1 MCQAKVS
8 LHFSSVLVWTLLA
21 SLTFG
26 FCSIWSLHF
35 VAMLACELDLQI
47 GINVPLTLLSSV
59 LAVAFTFAALGCDL
73 LWESYNRGSH
83 RTDKSLRK
91 KRANKGRRT
100 RPKIMAQNSDSRP
113 LLNHAEE
120 DGEYPFQLDRADSSL
135 LDPISRDQLEL
146 DESSGL
152 EAGVQLEPT
161 IPAHIALRRDSMQ
174 DVLAFPQTNA
184 SPNMVSHS
192 IPQQLQ
198 PGFSDSTGS
207 VASSEPSE
215 HSRSRQSLSLIDSN
229 STTSY
234 GIGGLLNM
242 AYRTTSPAKN
252 AFVAAGEVLY
262 AGFTFKNIIK
272 GLCWSLAI
280 TSSE

>member
-8 LHFSSVLVWTLLA
+8 LHFTSVLVWTLLA

-47 GINVPLTLLSSV
+47 GINVPLTLLSSI
-59 LAVAFTFAALGCDL
+59 LAVAFTFAALGSDL

-83 RTDKSLRK
+83 RADKTPRK
-91 KRANKGRRT
+91 KQANKGRRI
-100 RPKIMAQNSDSRP
+100 RPKVVTQNSDSRP

-120 DGEYPFQLDRADSSL
+120 DGEYPSQLDCADSPL
-135 LDPISRDQLEL
+135 LDPLSGDQLEL

-161 IPAHIALRRDSMQ
+161 IPAHIALRRDSML

-192 IPQQLQ
+192 ISQQLQ
-198 PGFSDSTGS
+198 PRFSDSIGS
-207 VASSEPSE
+207 VAGSESSG
-215 HSRSRQSLSLIDSN
+215 HSQSRQSCSLLDSN

-262 AGFTFKNIIK
+262 AGFTFENITK

>member
-47 GINVPLTLLSSV
+47 GINLPLTLLSSV
-59 LAVAFTFAALGCDL
+59 LAVAFTFAALGSDL

-91 KRANKGRRT
+91 KQANKRRRT
-100 RPKIMAQNSDSRP
+100 HPKVMTQNSDSRP

-120 DGEYPFQLDRADSSL
+120 DGEYQSQLDRADSPL
-135 LDPISRDQLEL
+135 LDPLSGDQLEL
-146 DESSGL
+146 DESYGL

-161 IPAHIALRRDSMQ
+161 IPAHIALRKDSMQ

-207 VASSEPSE
+207 VAGSESSK
-215 HSRSRQSLSLIDSN
+215 HSQSRQSSSLLDSN

-242 AYRTTSPAKN
+242 VYRTTSPAKN
-252 AFVAAGEVLY
+252 ALVAAGEVLY

>member
-1 MCQAKVS
+1 
-8 LHFSSVLVWTLLA
+8 
-21 SLTFG
+21 
-26 FCSIWSLHF
+26 

-47 GINVPLTLLSSV
+47 GINIPLTLLSSI
-59 LAVAFTFAALGCDL
+59 LAVAFTFAALGSDL

-83 RTDKSLRK
+83 RADKTPRK
-91 KRANKGRRT
+91 KQANKGRRT
-100 RPKIMAQNSDSRP
+100 RPKVMTQNSDSRP
-113 LLNHAEE
+113 LLNRVEE
-120 DGEYPFQLDRADSSL
+120 DGEYPSQLDRADSPL
-135 LDPISRDQLEL
+135 LDPLSGDQLEL

-161 IPAHIALRRDSMQ
+161 IPAHIALRRDSML
-174 DVLAFPQTNA
+174 DVLAFPQTDA

-192 IPQQLQ
+192 ISQQLQ
-198 PGFSDSTGS
+198 PRFSDSIGS
-207 VASSEPSE
+207 VAGSESSE
-215 HSRSRQSLSLIDSN
+215 HSQSRQSSLLDSN

-242 AYRTTSPAKN
+242 GYRTTSPAKN

-262 AGFTFKNIIK
+262 AGFTFENIIK

>member
-8 LHFSSVLVWTLLA
+8 LHFSSVLIWTLLA

-47 GINVPLTLLSSV
+47 GINVPLTLLSSI
-59 LAVAFTFAALGCDL
+59 LAVAFTFAALGSDL

-83 RTDKSLRK
+83 RTDKSSRK
-91 KRANKGRRT
+91 KQANKGRRT
-100 RPKIMAQNSDSRP
+100 RPKVMTQNSDSRP

-120 DGEYPFQLDRADSSL
+120 DGEYPSQPNLAESPL
-135 LDPISRDQLEL
+135 LGPLFTTQLEL

-152 EAGVQLEPT
+152 EAGVRLEPT
-161 IPAHIALRRDSMQ
+161 IPAHIALSRDSMQ
-174 DVLAFPQTNA
+174 DVLAFPPTHA
-184 SPNMVSHS
+184 SQNMVPQGIS
-192 IPQQLQ
+192 QQLR
-198 PGFSDSTGS
+198 PIFSESTGS
-207 VASSEPSE
+207 VVGSESSEQSQ
-215 HSRSRQSLSLIDSN
+215 SRQSSSLLDSN

-252 AFVAAGEVLY
+252 AFVAAGEILY
-262 AGFTFKNIIK
+262 AGFAFKNIIK

-280 TSSE
+280 TSSK